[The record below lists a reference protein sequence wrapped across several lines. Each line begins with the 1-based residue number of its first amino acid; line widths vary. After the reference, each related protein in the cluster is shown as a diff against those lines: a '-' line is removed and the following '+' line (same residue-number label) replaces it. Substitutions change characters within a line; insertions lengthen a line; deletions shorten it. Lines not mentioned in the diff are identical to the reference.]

1 MKNNPQTTASQEH
14 KKCTC
19 DKDCKRCK
27 ALKEIDF
34 ELINQK

>member
-1 MKNNPQTTASQEH
+1 MKNHSQNHDSHEH
-14 KKCTC
+14 KKCKC

>member
-1 MKNNPQTTASQEH
+1 MKNNTQNQNSQEQ